1 MVTVKDFKEWQ
12 ERVHNFMTPDLVWV
26 KQKGNTFIEIST
38 GTGFEQGTHLFAV
51 SVIRWNGN
59 QFVTDITDINKSF
72 HDEKEALN
80 YANELYKKL

>member
-1 MVTVKDFKEWQ
+1 MVTIEDFKRWQ
-12 ERVHNFMTPDLVWV
+12 KKLPNLITSGLVLV
-26 KQKGNTFIEIST
+26 KQKGNTFIEISV
-38 GTGFEQGTHLFAV
+38 GEGFEHDHLFAV
-51 SVIRWNGN
+51 SVIRWIGN